1 MARGRS
7 PMCRSSTP
15 SIVRRRS
22 RGSLPRLHLLDEPNQ
37 GHLFIRRDLPLL
49 RLVEYG
55 RAGFASRLG
64 RLGTAPAGG
73 FCPPRP
79 TFSINLESSAS
90 ARELFIRF
98 DAGHFC
104 RKSLGDCLRYFI
116 LPRSQGSNC
125 GSCVWCR
132 GFVEHPE
139 FATALV
145 SLFEV
150 ASLG

>member
-64 RLGTAPAGG
+64 
-73 FCPPRP
+73 PPRQLP
-79 TFSINLESSAS
+79 QGAAAAKEAAEAVCGKGLVE
-90 ARELFIRF
+90 
-98 DAGHFC
+98 AGHPH
-104 RKSLGDCLRYFI
+104 KLAVK
-116 LPRSQGSNC
+116 
-125 GSCVWCR
+125 VWTSGR
-132 GFVEHPE
+132 NPPDIK
-139 FATALV
+139 
-145 SLFEV
+145 LFYQ
-150 ASLG
+150 A